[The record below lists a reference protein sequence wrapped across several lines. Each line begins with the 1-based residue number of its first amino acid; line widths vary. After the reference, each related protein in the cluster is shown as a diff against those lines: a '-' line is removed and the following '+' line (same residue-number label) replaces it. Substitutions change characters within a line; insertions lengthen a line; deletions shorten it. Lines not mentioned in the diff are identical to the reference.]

1 MVWGVPANRLASVS
15 NAARLLRSFTAST
28 PTWGVTELARAAGQ
42 SKSSVHRILS
52 TLADEGLLERD
63 PVSGRYRLGLAMV
76 ELAAAVPTHRDL
88 HEVVLSPM
96 TELRNWT
103 GETVQVG
110 VLDGRQVV
118 YVERLD
124 SPNTLRLFTELGRR
138 IDAHCTSTGKA
149 LLAFSPL
156 RTLEKALTGWQLT
169 ARTPHTIVTIPALRD
184 ELDEIRR
191 LGYARNRH
199 ESEVGVVSVAAPIRN
214 GSGAAMA
221 AMSVAGPAERMDS
234 MDAEVTAAVVEAAHT
249 ASRRLSELSG
259 LSGPSEPSGPSGLG
273 GRAPS

>member
-1 MVWGVPANRLASVS
+1 MPSNRLVSVS
-15 NAARLLRSFTAST
+15 NAARLLRSFTSST
-28 PTWGVTELARAAGQ
+28 PMWGVTDLARTTGQ

-52 TLADEGLLERD
+52 TLTDEGLLEQD

-138 IDAHCTSTGKA
+138 ADAHCTSTGKA
-149 LLAFSPL
+149 LLAYAHP
-156 RTLEKALTGWQLT
+156 RTLEKALKGWRLT
-169 ARTPHTIVTIPALRD
+169 ARTPHTIVSVRALRK
-184 ELDEIRR
+184 ELEEIRR

-199 ESEVGVVSVAAPIRN
+199 ESELGVVSVAAPIRDR
-214 GSGAAMA
+214 SGAAAA

-234 MDAEVTAAVVEAAHT
+234 MDAEVTAAVVRAART
-249 ASRRLSELSG
+249 ATRRLTVLSHG
-259 LSGPSEPSGPSGLG
+259 ASSK
-273 GRAPS
+273 